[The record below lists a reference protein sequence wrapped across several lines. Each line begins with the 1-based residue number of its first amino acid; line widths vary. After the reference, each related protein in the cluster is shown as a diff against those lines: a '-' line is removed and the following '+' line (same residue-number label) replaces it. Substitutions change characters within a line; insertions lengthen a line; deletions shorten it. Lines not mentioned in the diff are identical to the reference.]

1 MLDHQTRPLEVAM
14 KVLRPETIHRVREDE
29 NFLRSAYLILDR
41 WALNE
46 PDTLKELETIQ
57 NGEILLDRLYEQ
69 AEMEKEALSSA
80 SAAQMQSQGMTE
92 SEILARLD
100 IDTRVRT
107 TASHWATTS
116 A

>member
-1 MLDHQTRPLEVAM
+1 MLDRQTQPLAIAA
-14 KVLRPETIHRVREDE
+14 KVLRPETIRRVRKDE

-46 PDTLKELETIQ
+46 PETLKELETKQ
-57 NGEILLDRLYEQ
+57 DGDILLHRLYEQ
-69 AEMEKEALSSA
+69 TEMEKDSLSTA
-80 SAAQMQSQGMTE
+80 SAAKMQAQGMTE
-92 SEILARLD
+92 LEILARLEVA
-100 IDTRVRT
+100 TRVRT